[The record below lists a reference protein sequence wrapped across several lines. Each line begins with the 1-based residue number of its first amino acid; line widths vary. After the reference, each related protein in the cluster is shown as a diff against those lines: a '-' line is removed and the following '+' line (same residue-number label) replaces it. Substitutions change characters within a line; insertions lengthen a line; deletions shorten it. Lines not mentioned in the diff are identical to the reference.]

1 MVLKHSISK
10 SDWSMNPWAHWEQMP
25 GFSILQWDTIDM
37 EEEEAS
43 AS

>member
-1 MVLKHSISK
+1 MGPLEKMV
-10 SDWSMNPWAHWEQMP
+10 P

-37 EEEEAS
+37 EGEEEAS